1 MQATKSNP
9 TKILRMKQVVERTGI
24 CRAMVY
30 RLQRLGQFP
39 QSIKLSERATGWLEH
54 DVDAWIES
62 RISQTPAVR

>member
-1 MQATKSNP
+1 MKSQTSHTKV
-9 TKILRMKQVVERTGI
+9 LRMKQVVERTGI

-62 RISQTPAVR
+62 RINQTPVVR